1 MSGLPKQLFIALALI
16 LALGASATVGL
27 AQSEGKGSRVG
38 LMMVAADYIGLDRK
52 ELVSE
57 LRQGQSLAQV
67 TTGQGKTVDGL
78 KQALRNAVT
87 AKLDADLAA
96 GTLSAAKRDQILSR
110 LDARLDRIVNRV
122 WTPGERGGKAWKGG
136 LMKAAGEYVGMS
148 RSELRAELKAGKSL
162 AQVAASRGKSV
173 EGLKAALLSAVRAN
187 LDQLVTSGQ
196 LSAERRDKM
205 LARID
210 GRLDKLVN
218 RTRG

>member
-1 MSGLPKQLFIALALI
+1 
-16 LALGASATVGL
+16 
-27 AQSEGKGSRVG
+27 
-38 LMMVAADYIGLDRK
+38 
-52 ELVSE
+52 
-57 LRQGQSLAQV
+57 
-67 TTGQGKTVDGL
+67 
-78 KQALRNAVT
+78 
-87 AKLDADLAA
+87 
-96 GTLSAAKRDQILSR
+96 
-110 LDARLDRIVNRV
+110 
-122 WTPGERGGKAWKGG
+122 
-136 LMKAAGEYVGMS
+136 MKAAGEYVGMS